1 MTTDSAFA
9 HRAHQSLWDLA
20 EPGRSGVRLPESD
33 VPEQPLPDASLLRD
47 GLSLPEISELDVVRH
62 YTRLSQKN
70 FAIDTNFYPPRL
82 LHNEI
87 QPQDQ

>member
-1 MTTDSAFA
+1 MTTDGAFA

-47 GLSLPEISELDVVRH
+47 GLQFAGDLGAGRGASLHASVAEELR
-62 YTRLSQKN
+62 Y
-70 FAIDTNFYPPRL
+70 
-82 LHNEI
+82 
-87 QPQDQ
+87 